1 MPIRKMTYEAA
12 VDAVSEAVRELR
24 AAAANLER
32 AMPDEPH
39 QERAVRVMTY
49 ECDELTSALAVFRD
63 LHADSR
69 PSEPEPTVADRLKAE
84 VERRPAAVPDA

>member
-1 MPIRKMTYEAA
+1 MPVRKMTVERA

-32 AMPDEPH
+32 ALPDEPH

-49 ECDELTSALAVFRD
+49 ECDELTAALATLREHLALGVTD
-63 LHADSR
+63 GKDV
-69 PSEPEPTVADRLKAE
+69 PEIKAG
-84 VERRPAAVPDA
+84 PQAVSG